1 MIKSIFNKIRPFFSL
16 IRDFFPYVLLIYL
29 IFFLL
34 EILLPGFVSNNFDL
48 NYLLV
53 AVLILG
59 FFSVFAP
66 PIEKIEEPPQKNDR
80 NLIIILSL
88 LSFIVLFFR
97 TRDMGIPGMVISLV
111 GSLLVAGMSV
121 ILIYFPD
128 DNEEEGAEVI
138 KTENYVTT
146 KRVQPLKFNI
156 STYLKPA
163 LILLM
168 IIIIIFFAFK
178 QINRK
183 DVSTNQKVPSRTSKV
198 VPIIKEDEE
207 IRKPDDATLQRI
219 PIEILN
225 GSLKAGS
232 ASAMTKFLKENGF
245 NVIRTGDADGS
256 NYNNLLIRFR
266 PEEYGVV
273 RYLVDI
279 VQGIYP
285 AIVREPLSTDS
296 AKIIMILGKP

>member
-1 MIKSIFNKIRPFFSL
+1 MKKSILDKIRPFFSL
-16 IRDFFPYVLLIYL
+16 IRDFFPYVLLTYL

-59 FFSVFAP
+59 FFSVFAS
-66 PIEKIEEPPQKNDR
+66 PIEQKEELPQKSDR

-88 LSFIVLFFR
+88 ITFIVLLFR
-97 TRDMGIPGMVISLV
+97 TKDMGLAGLAISLV

-128 DNEEEGAEVI
+128 EDREERIDTINNESYTVSPTI
-138 KTENYVTT
+138 
-146 KRVQPLKFNI
+146 QLPKFSI
-156 STYLKPA
+156 LIYLKPG
-163 LILLM
+163 LILFIM
-168 IIIIIFFAFK
+168 IILVFFAFK

-198 VPIIKEDEE
+198 VPIIEEDEE
-207 IRKPDDATLQRI
+207 IRKPDEETLQKVS
-219 PIEILN
+219 IEVLN
-225 GSLKAGS
+225 GSLKVGS

-245 NVIRTGDADGS
+245 NVTRTGDADGS

-273 RYLVDI
+273 RYLI
-279 VQGIYP
+279 EIIQGIYP
-285 AIVREPLSTDS
+285 SIVREPLSTDS